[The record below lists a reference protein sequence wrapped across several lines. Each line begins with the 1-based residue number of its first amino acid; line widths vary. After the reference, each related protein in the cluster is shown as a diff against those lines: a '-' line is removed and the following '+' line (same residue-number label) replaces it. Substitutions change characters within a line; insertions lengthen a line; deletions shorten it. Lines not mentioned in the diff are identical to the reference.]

1 MGTCAQ
7 DRRGRAAYA
16 GVVAIRPDPPQLRPW
31 RRFVAV
37 GDSFTEGLTDEDPA
51 RPGEYV
57 GWADRVAGVLAARNA
72 REGIDLRY
80 ANLAVRGRRID
91 AVLAEQLP
99 AAVTLRPDLV
109 SLSAGGNDVLRPR
122 VSIPEVMAKL
132 EGAVETLRGGG
143 ADVVL
148 FTSAN
153 VSWIPV
159 VSRITPRL
167 VEHNAHLWAIGQRTG
182 AFVVDLY
189 TLRALRQPRMY
200 AEDRIHLSAEG
211 HRVVAVQ
218 VLWTLGLPVEEHG
231 WLDPPAAEP
240 ADGRREALRGQR
252 EALREHRAWALEHLG
267 PWVGR
272 RLRGQSSGDGRTG
285 KRPDLQPV
293 DPAAED
299 LDGG

>member
-1 MGTCAQ
+1 M
-7 DRRGRAAYA
+7 AA
-16 GVVAIRPDPPQLRPW
+16 
-31 RRFVAV
+31 
-37 GDSFTEGLTDEDPA
+37 GDSFTEGLADEHPTRA
-51 RPGEYV
+51 GEHA
-57 GWADRVAGVLAARNA
+57 GWADRVAAALAARNA
-72 REGIDLRY
+72 REGLDLRY

-99 AAVTLRPDLV
+99 AAVELRPDLV

-122 VSIPEVMAKL
+122 VSIPEVMGKL
-132 EGAVETLRGGG
+132 EGAVETLRAGG

-189 TLRALRQPRMY
+189 TLGALRHPRMY
-200 AEDRIHLSAEG
+200 AEDRIHLSTEG
-211 HRVVAVQ
+211 HRLVAAQ
-218 VLWTLGLPVEEHG
+218 VLWTLGVPVGQHG
-231 WLDPPAAEP
+231 WVDPPAAVR
-240 ADGRREALRGQR
+240 ADGRRET
-252 EALREHRAWALEHLG
+252 LREHRAWASQHLG

-285 KRPDLQPV
+285 KRPDLLPV

>member
-1 MGTCAQ
+1 M
-7 DRRGRAAYA
+7 
-16 GVVAIRPDPPQLRPW
+16 
-31 RRFVAV
+31 AV
-37 GDSFTEGLTDEDPA
+37 GDSFTEGLADEDPS
-51 RPGEYV
+51 RPGEHL
-57 GWADRVAGVLAARNA
+57 GWADRVAAALAARNA
-72 REGIDLRY
+72 RAGLDLRY

-99 AAVTLRPDLV
+99 AAVELRPDLV

-122 VSIPEVMAKL
+122 VSIPEVMARL
-132 EGAVETLRGGG
+132 EGAVERLRADG

-182 AFVVDLY
+182 SFVVDLY
-189 TLRALRQPRMY
+189 TLGALRHPRMY
-200 AEDRIHLSAEG
+200 AEDRIHLSTEG
-211 HRVVAVQ
+211 HRLVAAQ
-218 VLWTLGLPVEEHG
+218 VLWTLGVPVGQHG
-231 WLDPPAAEP
+231 WVDPPAAVP
-240 ADGRREALRGQR
+240 AHGRREALRGQR
-252 EALREHRAWALEHLG
+252 EALREHRAWASQHLG

-285 KRPDLQPV
+285 KRPDLAPV